1 MIWNPL
7 PAKNQLKLVDG
18 FRMLTDYLH
27 RSNVRSLGTEM
38 AGILKSFISYIFLLL
53 LLLIKTK
60 VSNISMNNEDK
71 DTFIV
76 GCDSG
81 GLFKCSLSSEIPANP
96 SLLLINLFLKPY
108 NINKN

>member
-1 MIWNPL
+1 
-7 PAKNQLKLVDG
+7 
-18 FRMLTDYLH
+18 MLTDYLH

-38 AGILKSFISYIFLLL
+38 AGILKSFVSYIFFLL

-81 GLFKCSLSSEIPANP
+81 GLFKCSLSSEMPAKP
-96 SLLLINLFLKPY
+96 SLILINIF
-108 NINKN
+108 